1 MSTLQA
7 YPKSEN
13 NLFAVPSYSLE
24 TSLHRLASSL
34 TRATSET
41 ANAFFCASNST
52 SASPSPSTPAP
63 TKASKAL
70 KVSGEIGSLTCSQRN
85 IGDKFEMICN
95 LEVGKADWNLF
106 FTAGES
112 ERFKMD
118 TFCEMANCIC
128 GSLLSDPGF
137 SDQFGYMIPCV
148 PWSLGA
154 APQSSA
160 GTLRGAFRLSEILV
174 YFSISVQLSSCDMN
188 RTDLLPITV

>member
-13 NLFAVPSYSLE
+13 NLLAIPGYSLE
-24 TSLHRLASSL
+24 DSLNRLASSL

-41 ANAFFCASNST
+41 ANAFFCI
-52 SASPSPSTPAP
+52 SAPAP
-63 TKASKAL
+63 TKDSNAL
-70 KVSGEIGSLTCSQRN
+70 RESGEIGSHTCSQRN

-95 LEVGKADWNLF
+95 LEVGKADWNSF

-112 ERFKMD
+112 DRFKLD

-148 PWSLGA
+148 PWSLSS
-154 APQSSA
+154 APQSNA

-174 YFSISVQLSSCDMN
+174 YFSISVQLSTCALDQ
-188 RTDLLPITV
+188 TDSLTTTT